1 MSKVDVGSNPKFKIP
16 YKGKNLINK
25 NQNEIIDSSNNY
37 ELQKNYYK
45 EDSSRNKD
53 IKNKN
58 QNIALSERSPVFQTK
73 TKEKN
78 IMSSVELKPKEN
90 NNNSITKNNKKQ
102 SAITSSFIFY
112 KENKCISILKKL
124 YSSRQKYI
132 SILLLICS
140 VLLFLL
146 SFFDLNKQI
155 QNKEGNYL
163 LCNLI
168 IFIFE
173 MVCSGLIFLFHII
186 YYFINITNNYYLIF
200 LIMSI
205 IILIFSSI
213 YINTYIKKKVTL
225 IEVILYMIYNLLLVL
240 INFIYLFMSYNLV
253 KKNNKVQ
260 QNIEDIINFSLR
272 NEKIAGNANKEKKKE
287 NKIKAVALVEEEMQN
302 NT

>member
-25 NQNEIIDSSNNY
+25 NQNENIDSSNNY

-78 IMSSVELKPKEN
+78 IMSSVELKPKVNDN
-90 NNNSITKNNKKQ
+90 NNNIKNHKKQ
-102 SAITSSFIFY
+102 SAITSSIVFY

-302 NT
+302 NS

>member
-1 MSKVDVGSNPKFKIP
+1 MSKADAGSNPKFKIS
-16 YKGKNLINK
+16 YEGKNLINK
-25 NQNEIIDSSNNY
+25 NQNENIDSSNNCD
-37 ELQKNYYK
+37 LQKNYYK
-45 EDSSRNKD
+45 ENSSRNKD
-53 IKNKN
+53 IKNN
-58 QNIALSERSPVFQTK
+58 IQNIALSERSPVFQAK

-78 IMSSVELKPKEN
+78 LISSVELKPKVN
-90 NNNSITKNNKKQ
+90 NNNNNTKNHKRQ
-102 SAITSSFIFY
+102 SAITSSIVFY
-112 KENKCISILKKL
+112 KENKCTSNLKKL

-140 VLLFLL
+140 ILLFLL

-173 MVCSGLIFLFHII
+173 MICSGLIFLFHII
-186 YYFINITNNYYLIF
+186 YYFINITNNYLIF

-205 IILIFSSI
+205 IILIFGSI

-225 IEVILYMIYNLLLVL
+225 IEVILYMIYNLLLVM

-272 NEKIAGNANKEKKKE
+272 NEKVTGNANKEKKKE
-287 NKIKAVALVEEEMQN
+287 SKIKAVALVEEEIHN